1 MRARTAW
8 LVFAA
13 VAVIASPALAGTNPT
28 TTARRLASQIRGTAP
43 APPRVVFQD
52 PPRMVQVPGT
62 RVFEVD
68 RYERPAYDMFR
79 YDDRYYIFNDGYW
92 YEAPRYNGPF
102 SWMDER
108 DVPGSIHQVPSS
120 HWRRHPGLRGGRAW
134 NDDRSYADRSRQ
146 DRSRSGRAYRSPDR
160 SGSRGSWSQRMRDR
174 AEQERRYQEGVRDRR
189 DRAYQDR
196 RGESRRYEER
206 RGTGRRNDDRYAPG
220 RGNDGNRDKE
230 RRDDSKKDRKSGRDD
245 GRGHEEDGGKRGRGS
260 D

>member
-8 LVFAA
+8 FVIAA
-13 VAVIASPALAGTNPT
+13 TVAIASPALAGTNPT

-43 APPRVVFQD
+43 APPRVVFRD

-62 RVFEVD
+62 RVYEVD

-102 SWMDER
+102 TWTDER

-120 HWRRHPGLRGGRAW
+120 HWRRHPGMRGGRAW
-134 NDDRSYADRSRQ
+134 NDDRSYEDRTWQ
-146 DRSRSGRAYRSPDR
+146 DRNRGTRTYQNPDR
-160 SGSRGSWSQRMRDR
+160 SGTRGSWAQRMRDR

-189 DRAYQDR
+189 DRAYQER
-196 RGESRRYEER
+196 RGDTPRYKEGRGDSRRYEER
-206 RGTGRRNDDRYAPG
+206 RGNG
-220 RGNDGNRDKE
+220 RGNDGSRDKE
-230 RRDDSKKDRKSGRDD
+230 RRDDSKKDRKRGGDD
-245 GRGHEEDGGKRGRGS
+245 GRGHDEDGGKRGRGS